1 MFAMPILAVFQLIP
15 FLWQMFVAM
24 AVSTGVSLLLARKQ
38 KGAKPAG
45 KEDFDLPTAEEGRPY
60 PVLFGCRR
68 IRSPNAVS
76 PLIQLYVK
84 AKKKRSGIGSKTTV
98 AHYYSVGLHL
108 GICQANI
115 DGIRQI
121 WVADTCVWPVLNDP
135 ASQAAD
141 GQTLATIAA
150 GECFGGYKRE
160 GGVSGPVHIQ
170 YGRSD
175 QTLDSYLSAQLG
187 ADQPAYRGFTGVILA
202 LVYIGTLPQI
212 KPWSFLGKRTDT
224 LTDGSAMWY
233 ISKAAVGSEGDLNA
247 IHILYELLTSRIVG
261 LGKDT
266 SLIGASFTAA
276 ADTCYEEGFG
286 LSAVWDSASD
296 EVEGL
301 VQQIE
306 AILDG
311 KVYVDPATGKFEI
324 GLVRADYDPEELE
337 AFDESDFWVE
347 QMPTSSPGKV
357 PSKTI
362 VHWHDRVACQ
372 SRPAVDDDIALLTRQ
387 GGRPVVQ
394 EFDYAAFVC
403 SGELAGQIAAREQQ
417 QVSAMPKRLTLRAL
431 RTMAHLH
438 ETSVVKISYPAL
450 NIAGMIVRVVTIDR
464 GSLAD
469 GGCVLEVVEDV
480 FGQAYTTYGTP
491 PAPGA
496 AAAGESIQDRFLDDD
511 GSSQLVFTTSSAE
524 NGPY

>member
-1 MFAMPILAVFQLIP
+1 M
-15 FLWQMFVAM
+15 
-24 AVSTGVSLLLARKQ
+24 
-38 KGAKPAG
+38 
-45 KEDFDLPTAEEGRPY
+45 
-60 PVLFGCRR
+60 
-68 IRSPNAVS
+68 
-76 PLIQLYVK
+76 
-84 AKKKRSGIGSKTTV
+84 
-98 AHYYSVGLHL
+98 
-108 GICQANI
+108 
-115 DGIRQI
+115 
-121 WVADTCVWPVLNDP
+121 
-135 ASQAAD
+135 
-141 GQTLATIAA
+141 
-150 GECFGGYKRE
+150 
-160 GGVSGPVHIQ
+160 
-170 YGRSD
+170 
-175 QTLDSYLSAQLG
+175 
-187 ADQPAYRGFTGVILA
+187 
-202 LVYIGTLPQI
+202 
-212 KPWSFLGKRTDT
+212 
-224 LTDGSAMWY
+224 
-233 ISKAAVGSEGDLNA
+233 
-247 IHILYELLTSRIVG
+247 
-261 LGKDT
+261 
-266 SLIGASFTAA
+266 
-276 ADTCYEEGFG
+276 
-286 LSAVWDSASD
+286 WDSASD
-296 EVEGL
+296 DVEGL

-337 AFDESDFWVE
+337 AFDEGDFWVE

-431 RTMAHLH
+431 RTMTHLH

-450 NIAGMIVRVVTIDR
+450 NIASMIVRVVTIDR
-464 GSLAD
+464 GSLTD

-480 FGQAYTTYGTP
+480 FGQAYTTYAPP

-496 AAAGESIQDRFLDDD
+496 AAAGESIRTVPRPTTALQI
-511 GSSQLVFTTSSAE
+511 VFTTSSTE